1 VNRANI
7 PVEDLLP
14 HRGRMKLVEEIIEV
28 DEEKATTLSNVS
40 SNWPLFDGKAVNAL
54 ILIEIVAQ
62 TAGICN
68 CWHGIRTQGEE
79 FVRKGWL
86 VGIKQSHFFVDVI
99 PLNTRIITMSKN
111 IFKFD
116 NFREIAGT
124 VHIHSKIVGE
134 ITLQLVQV
142 GSDSL

>member
-1 VNRANI
+1 MNRTNI
-7 PVEDLLP
+7 PVEHLLP

-28 DEEKATTLSNVS
+28 DEEKAITLSIAS
-40 SNWPLFDGKAVNAL
+40 YNWPLFNGNAINVL

-68 CWHGIRTQGEE
+68 CWNGIRIQGEK

-99 PLNTRIITMSKN
+99 PLNTRIITTSKN

-116 NFREIAGT
+116 NFRETAGT
-124 VHIHSKIVGE
+124 VHIGSKVVGE
-134 ITLQLVQV
+134 IILQLVQV
-142 GSDSL
+142 GSESL